1 MQLVWNEL
9 HVFKR
14 KWDFCPKP
22 KTKFLLKSLNDSNT
36 FENYSNTFENDSN
49 TFENNLNYLK
59 KIDFRRRKKG
69 TKKIKKF
76 RTKDLKVGIFYS

>member
-22 KTKFLLKSLNDSNT
+22 KTNFLLKSLNDSNT
-36 FENYSNTFENDSN
+36 FENDSN
-49 TFENNLNYLK
+49 PFENNLNYFLK
-59 KIDFRRRKKG
+59 KIIDFRRRKKG

>member
-22 KTKFLLKSLNDSNT
+22 KTNFLLKSLNDSNT
-36 FENYSNTFENDSN
+36 FENDSN
-49 TFENNLNYLK
+49 PFENNLNYFFK
-59 KIDFRRRKKG
+59 KKLILGGEKKELRKLRNSEQK
-69 TKKIKKF
+69 T
-76 RTKDLKVGIFYS
+76 